1 MIDIEWTT
9 QAFDRLEAL
18 SDTIAFEIVRR
29 TDVLAAFPEMGVSM
43 SEHYQTVFNYR
54 QLIVKG
60 NYRLI
65 YRYDTDLGV
74 IYIAAI
80 QHCRQQ
86 LPSYSDLQRAIKKRQ
101 SE

>member
-1 MIDIEWTT
+1 
-9 QAFDRLEAL
+9 
-18 SDTIAFEIVRR
+18 
-29 TDVLAAFPEMGVSM
+29 MG
-43 SEHYQTVFNYR
+43 EHYHAEFNYR

-60 NYRLI
+60 NYRVI
-65 YRYDTDLGV
+65 YRYDADQSV

-86 LPSYSDLQRAIKKRQ
+86 LPTYSDLQRTVKKRQ

>member
-9 QAFDRLEAL
+9 QAFETLEAL
-18 SDTIAFEIVRR
+18 PVSLAFEIVRR
-29 TDVLAAFPEMGVSM
+29 TDVLGAFPEMGASL
-43 SEHYQTVFNYR
+43 SEHYQTAFNYR
-54 QLIVKG
+54 QLIVKS
-60 NYRLI
+60 NYRVI
-65 YRYDTDLGV
+65 YRYDSDRSV

-86 LPSYSDLQRAIKKRQ
+86 LPLYSDLQRAVKKRQ

>member
-9 QAFDRLEAL
+9 QAFDTLEAFPD
-18 SDTIAFEIVRR
+18 SIAFEIVRR
-29 TDVLAAFPEMGVSM
+29 TDVLTAFPEMGVSM

-65 YRYDTDLGV
+65 YRYDADLSV

-86 LPSYSDLQRAIKKRQ
+86 LPSYSDLQRAVKKRQ